1 MTLSNTIFPTRSGN
15 EGMSSGAIRVIW
27 AGPGCFT
34 KDPELPAVNVVPDTV
49 LEETNRLRSSF
60 GRPKIDDVANVAV
73 LAAGD
78 RKAAL
83 V

>member
-1 MTLSNTIFPTRSGN
+1 
-15 EGMSSGAIRVIW
+15 MSAGAIRLIW

-34 KDPELPAVNVVPDTV
+34 KDPELPVVNVVPDTV

-60 GRPKIDDVANVAV
+60 GRPTIDEEANVAV

-78 RKAAL
+78 KKTAL

>member
-1 MTLSNTIFPTRSGN
+1 
-15 EGMSSGAIRVIW
+15 MSSGAIRVIW

-34 KDPELPAVNVVPDTV
+34 KEPELPAVSVVPDTV

-60 GRPKIDDVANVAV
+60 GRPTIDEANVVV

-78 RKAAL
+78 KKTAL
-83 V
+83 F